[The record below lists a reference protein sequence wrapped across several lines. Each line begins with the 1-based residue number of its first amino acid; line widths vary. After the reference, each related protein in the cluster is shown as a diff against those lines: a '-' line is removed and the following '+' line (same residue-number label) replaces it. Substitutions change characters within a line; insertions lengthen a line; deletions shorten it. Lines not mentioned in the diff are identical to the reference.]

1 MPTLAEHLVKK
12 VEERLLDLEGQ
23 DPVKARKEIRD
34 NWNGLLG
41 MRASGLRLFE
51 IASEDFQD
59 IAAIIEKDH
68 KDKLNP
74 WVTVYSAAFGMDGVL
89 NRIIWTWATTPPPS
103 GTDKFNEQVRNQIDT
118 LVPGYANLIA
128 REP

>member
-1 MPTLAEHLVKK
+1 MPTLAEALVKK
-12 VEERLLDLEGQ
+12 VEERILDLEGQ
-23 DPVKARKEIRD
+23 DPVKARKDIRE
-34 NWNGLLG
+34 NWNSMLG

-59 IAAIIEKDH
+59 IAQIIEDDH

-74 WVTVYSAAFGMDGVL
+74 WVTVYTAAFGMDGVL
-89 NRIIWTWATTPPPS
+89 NSIIWTWATTPPPPANQ
-103 GTDKFNEQVRNQIDT
+103 KFNEHVRNQIDT
-118 LVPGYANLIA
+118 LVPGYASWIA